1 MIEPV
6 HSGSS
11 NILLVPFLEHI
22 VDIKLSILDW
32 FKSKYQASNHFSI
45 SYSLRNIAVKLAR
58 LASATIFE
66 LQKNEKFAT
75 LQSWDRVPGDSK
87 PFFDLQGLLALCNY
101 WPTSS
106 WNSCIHTQALIQ
118 LIIFSSLLP
127 QTRSCPANFFLKFYF
142 LHLLSRSNILLR
154 FPQCSEAAQ
163 ILSLTKWSFIH

>member
-1 MIEPV
+1 MY
-6 HSGSS
+6 
-11 NILLVPFLEHI
+11 VPFLEHL

-32 FKSKYQASNHFSI
+32 FTSKYQASNHFSI

-58 LASATIFE
+58 LAGATIFE
-66 LQKNEKFAT
+66 LLAKNEKFAT